1 MGTALM
7 TILLTG
13 LLILIVLILLAAL
26 VYSLAR
32 QMNDARTQ
40 VDGTTGNNRQQRFLK
55 ASVLHLMNR
64 AR

>member
-1 MGTALM
+1 MGTGLM

-13 LLILIVLILLAAL
+13 LLILVVLILLAAL

-32 QMNDARTQ
+32 MMNDARTQ
-40 VDGTTGNNRQQRFLK
+40 VDSTTGDKRQQGFLK